1 MKRYYFNLILV
12 VLLLAVSLSS
22 CGKKHEEEKPHAKA
36 DESIV
41 TLTKANLEHVE
52 IKTEPVARG
61 SLSTTL
67 RAPGRVS
74 ANLNKTTKV
83 VATLEGR
90 VSKLNFDINDR
101 VKVGDVL
108 GTVEAP
114 ELIGKQLELKAPI
127 DGVVMERKVAA
138 GELMDKSKELF
149 TISDPAQLWVIAEV
163 KERDAGSLRVGQEA
177 TFEVLTYPGERFH
190 GNIVRLGSE
199 IEKESRTLEARI
211 EVDNRDG
218 RLKPGM
224 FADIEITT
232 DVLQDALVISD
243 AALQTEEDKQIVF
256 VALDANRFQKRV
268 LELGLEHGGKVQI
281 LGGLKEG
288 EKVVTEGSFILKSEM
303 LKGELG
309 EE

>member
-1 MKRYYFNLILV
+1 MKRHHFNLVLPILV
-12 VLLLAVSLSS
+12 LAAGLSG
-22 CGKKHEEEKPHAKA
+22 CGKKDEEEKPHAKA

-41 TLTKANLEHVE
+41 MLTKANLEHVE

-61 SLSTTL
+61 TLSTTL

-74 ANLNKTTKV
+74 ANLNKTAKV

-101 VKVGDVL
+101 VKVGDIL

-114 ELIGKQLELKAPI
+114 ELIGKQLELKASI

-138 GELMDKSKELF
+138 GELVDKSKELF
-149 TISDPAQLWVIAEV
+149 TISDPAQLWVVAEV
-163 KERDAGSLRVGQEA
+163 KERDAGALRVGQEA
-177 TFEVLTYPGERFH
+177 TFEVLSYPDERFH

-211 EVDNRDG
+211 EVDNGDG

-232 DVLQDALVISD
+232 DVLQDVLVISD

-256 VALDANRFQKRV
+256 VALNANRFQKRV
-268 LELGLEHGGKVQI
+268 LELGLEHGGKVQV

>member
-1 MKRYYFNLILV
+1 MKGYYFNSILLILA
-12 VLLLAVSLSS
+12 LAAGLSG

-61 SLSTTL
+61 TLSTTL
-67 RAPGRVS
+67 QAPGRVS
-74 ANLNKTTKV
+74 TNLNRTAKV
-83 VATLEGR
+83 GATLEGR

-101 VKVGDVL
+101 VKVGDIL

-138 GELMDKSKELF
+138 GEVVDKSKELF
-149 TISDPAQLWVIAEV
+149 TISDPTRLWIIAEV
-163 KERDAGSLRVGQEA
+163 KERDAASLRVGQDA
-177 TFEVLTYPGERFH
+177 TFGVLSYPGEQFH
-190 GNIVRLGSE
+190 GKIVRLGSE

-211 EVDNRDG
+211 EVDNGDG

-256 VALDANRFQKRV
+256 VALDPNRFQKRV

-281 LGGLKEG
+281 LRGLKEG

>member
-1 MKRYYFNLILV
+1 MKNYYFNVAI
-12 VLLLAVSLSS
+12 VSLVLCTALSG
-22 CGKKHEEEKPHAKA
+22 CGRKHEEEKPNAKV
-36 DESIV
+36 DENIV

-61 SLSTTL
+61 TLSTTL

-74 ANLNKTTKV
+74 ANLNKTAKV

-101 VKVGDVL
+101 VKGGDIL

-114 ELIGKQLELKAPI
+114 ELIGKQLVLNAPI
-127 DGVVMERKVAA
+127 VGVVMERKVAA
-138 GELMDKSKELF
+138 GELVDKSKELF

-177 TFEVLTYPGERFH
+177 TFEVLSYPGERFH

-199 IEKESRTLEARI
+199 IEMESRTLEARI
-211 EVDNRDG
+211 EVDNSDG

-243 AALQTEEDKQIVF
+243 AALQAEEDKQIVF

-281 LGGLKEG
+281 LRGLKEG

>member
-1 MKRYYFNLILV
+1 MKNYYFNFAIAS
-12 VLLLAVSLSS
+12 LLLCTALSG
-22 CGKKHEEEKPHAKA
+22 CGRKHEEEKPNAKT
-36 DESIV
+36 DENIV

-74 ANLNKTTKV
+74 ANLNKTAKV

-101 VKVGDVL
+101 VKVGDIL

-138 GELMDKSKELF
+138 GELVDKSKELF
-149 TISDPAQLWVIAEV
+149 TISDPAQVWVVAEV

-177 TFEVLTYPGERFH
+177 TFEVLSYPGERFH

-199 IEKESRTLEARI
+199 IEKESRTLEGRI
-211 EVDNRDG
+211 EVDNGDG

-243 AALQTEEDKQIVF
+243 AALQAEEDKQIVF

-268 LELGLEHGGKVQI
+268 LALGLEHGGKVQI

>member
-1 MKRYYFNLILV
+1 
-12 VLLLAVSLSS
+12 VLS
-22 CGKKHEEEKPHAKA
+22 
-36 DESIV
+36 
-41 TLTKANLEHVE
+41 
-52 IKTEPVARG
+52 
-61 SLSTTL
+61 
-67 RAPGRVS
+67 
-74 ANLNKTTKV
+74 
-83 VATLEGR
+83 
-90 VSKLNFDINDR
+90 
-101 VKVGDVL
+101 
-108 GTVEAP
+108 
-114 ELIGKQLELKAPI
+114 
-127 DGVVMERKVAA
+127 
-138 GELMDKSKELF
+138 
-149 TISDPAQLWVIAEV
+149 
-163 KERDAGSLRVGQEA
+163 
-177 TFEVLTYPGERFH
+177 YPGERFH

-211 EVDNRDG
+211 EVDNGDG

>member
-1 MKRYYFNLILV
+1 MKNHYFKFAI
-12 VLLLAVSLSS
+12 VSLVLWTALGG
-22 CGKKHEEEKPHAKA
+22 CARKHEEEKPNAKA
-36 DESIV
+36 DENIV

-61 SLSTTL
+61 TLSTTL

-74 ANLNKTTKV
+74 ANLNKTAKV

-90 VSKLNFDINDR
+90 VNKLNFDINDR
-101 VKVGDVL
+101 VKVGDIL

-127 DGVVMERKVAA
+127 DGVVMERKVAG
-138 GELMDKSKELF
+138 GELVDKSKELF

-177 TFEVLTYPGERFH
+177 TFEVLSYPGERFH

-211 EVDNRDG
+211 EVDNSDG

-243 AALQTEEDKQIVF
+243 AALQAEEDKQIAF